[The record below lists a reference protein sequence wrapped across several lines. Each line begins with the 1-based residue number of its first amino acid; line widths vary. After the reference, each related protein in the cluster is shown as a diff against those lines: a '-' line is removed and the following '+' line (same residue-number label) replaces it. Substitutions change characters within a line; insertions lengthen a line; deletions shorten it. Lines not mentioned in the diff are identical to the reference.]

1 MHAVLICYS
10 VQYNVTVRTDKVYI
24 SYYNLYGKKM
34 QVTIPQPS
42 KGWHKNQT
50 LLNNTIMDELNDT

>member
-1 MHAVLICYS
+1 MQAVLIFYS
-10 VQYNVTVRTDKVYI
+10 VQYNVTVRTDEIYI

-42 KGWHKNQT
+42 KGLHIN
-50 LLNNTIMDELNDT
+50 

>member
-42 KGWHKNQT
+42 KGLHKN
-50 LLNNTIMDELNDT
+50 